1 MGFFSGIRRRIK
13 KLIPKEVRP
22 FVPYLATMIPGLQAM
37 GPLSGIGSMA
47 ARKALI
53 AGGTKFLTDDE
64 TDLKDVGIT
73 AALAAAPDALGEF
86 AKTGNAAQLSAGD
99 PGFLTQQA
107 KLGAAKLSGMAAD
120 KPFSTLSAQAGIDY
134 GIKAAELNEDAL
146 AEYNRMMAEQGIADR
161 AGRRSAIRKIY
172 ENTGTWDMDEVD
184 SMLDTYGYKTGGR
197 VGYAMGDRVDTE
209 QIIEDVQDYTVPG
222 IVGKAAQ
229 GIGNLV
235 SNNRDKVDMII
246 DKIIS
251 LIPGGSAVEIIKVLV
266 GRYGVDPEV
275 AQRKVI
281 NRMSDANRGFGPQG
295 PQGTPDEGY
304 NPNIGID
311 AGAEDYYG
319 ETPAMPENLGD
330 MGGNMDD
337 MSGNSILNRLRRG
350 EEIMP
355 RPDRIPPIPMPEMQP
370 NPDRLPP
377 MPMPTIPRDPRYFDM
392 EREPFGD
399 GGFEESD
406 FYNSFQY
413 AKEGLESLEEA
424 EDEIKPLPIRE
435 LRLARGGI
443 TDIEVEEGYD
453 DGYGPDV
460 PGMFEEIETT
470 TEEDTS
476 DMMASDPSPM
486 DELNSLSLM
495 LYRKPLSD
503 LTEDEY
509 EDLKEFAGQ
518 TALKPGLIDEYRNYK
533 YNAEEQGQTPMS
545 PRDYFRMEFGAAR
558 MGVAKG
564 GPIELNINVG
574 GNKMEDI
581 KGQTAGPQWY
591 QDRIDALM
599 FEFGDELTDDEIADI
614 AFDSDKFYDKMGYD
628 PGDFGGY
635 KKGGRVGFESGDY
648 VGSRKNK
655 TLEDEYG
662 SYVKEIELGLNEYA
676 DKPMS
681 FSSFKKMIAQD
692 YKKGGKVIE
701 LMPKGIL
708 YKGKAKDYPGIKQL
722 IKDMKKKGTRPK
734 KADGGL
740 MNLGGKE
747 MDLRG
752 GGFVPIGAKERA
764 DDVPARL
771 SKNEFVMTADAV
783 RGAGGGSVQKG
794 ADLMYDQMK
803 RLEGQA

>member
-13 KLIPKEVRP
+13 KIIPKEVRP
-22 FVPYLATMIPGLQAM
+22 FVPYLAAAIPGLA
-37 GPLSGIGSMA
+37 GASGFLANQGITSA
-47 ARKALI
+47 LARKALV
-53 AGGTKFLTDDE
+53 GGATRYLTDDE
-64 TDLKDVGIT
+64 ADLKDIGIT
-73 AALAAAPDALGEF
+73 AALAAAPSALGEY
-86 AKTGNAAQLSAGD
+86 AKTGNAAALKMGD
-99 PGFLTQQA
+99 PGFFTQQA

-120 KPFSTLSAQAGIDY
+120 KPFTTLATQAGIDA
-134 GIKAAELNEDAL
+134 GIKAAELNEEAL
-146 AEYNRMMAEQGIADR
+146 DEYNRMLAQQGITDR
-161 AGRRSAIRKIY
+161 KDRRSAIRAIY
-172 ENTGTWDMDEVD
+172 EGTGTWDMDEVD
-184 SMLDTYGYKTGGR
+184 SMLDTYGYRTGGR
-197 VGYAMGDRVDTE
+197 VGYALGDRVDTE
-209 QIIEDVQDYTVPG
+209 QIIEDFQRIPS
-222 IVGKAAQ
+222 IGK
-229 GIGNLV
+229 GIGNLA
-235 SNNRDKVDMII
+235 RTGVDNI
-246 DKIIS
+246 DKIIE
-251 LIPGGSAVEIIKVLV
+251 VIIKTNPILATGDKIIEILV
-266 GRYGVDPEV
+266 ERYGVDPEV

-281 NRMSDANRGFGPQG
+281 NRMSDSNRGFGPQG
-295 PQGTPDEGY
+295 PQGTPDDGY

-350 EEIMP
+350 EQIMP

-370 NPDRLPP
+370 DPDRIPP

-392 EREPFGD
+392 EREPFD
-399 GGFEESD
+399 KGGKAKKFDESD

-503 LTEDEY
+503 LTDDEY

-558 MGVAKG
+558 LGV
-564 GPIELNINVG
+564 
-574 GNKMEDI
+574 
-581 KGQTAGPQWY
+581 
-591 QDRIDALM
+591 
-599 FEFGDELTDDEIADI
+599 
-614 AFDSDKFYDKMGYD
+614 
-628 PGDFGGY
+628 
-635 KKGGRVGFESGDY
+635 
-648 VGSRKNK
+648 
-655 TLEDEYG
+655 
-662 SYVKEIELGLNEYA
+662 
-676 DKPMS
+676 
-681 FSSFKKMIAQD
+681 
-692 YKKGGKVIE
+692 KKGGKVIKI
-701 LMPKGIL
+701 MPEGVL

-752 GGFVPIGAKERA
+752 GGFVPMGAKERA

>member
-1 MGFFSGIRRRIK
+1 MGFFSKIRKRIK
-13 KLIPKEVRP
+13 KIIPKEIRP
-22 FVPYLATMIPGLQAM
+22 FVPYMAAMIPGAGAAM
-37 GPLSGIGSMA
+37 GLGNLAPWMQKAIISGA
-47 ARKALI
+47 ARGLS
-53 AGGTKFLTDDE
+53 DDQA
-64 TDLKDVGIT
+64 DLKDIGIT
-73 AALAAAPDALGEF
+73 AALAAAPDALGQY

-120 KPFSTLSAQAGIDY
+120 KPYSTLALQGGVDA

-146 AEYNRMMAEQGIADR
+146 ERYNRELLEQGIADK

-184 SMLDTYGYKTGGR
+184 DMLDTYGYRTGGR

-209 QIIEDVQDYTVPG
+209 QIIEDFQRIPS
-222 IVGKAAQ
+222 IGK
-229 GIGNLV
+229 GIGNLARV
-235 SNNRDKVDMII
+235 GADNIDLIIESLMKLTPFGGIRDI
-246 DKIIS
+246 
-251 LIPGGSAVEIIKVLV
+251 VEILV
-266 GRYGVDPEV
+266 ERYGVDPEV

-295 PQGTPDEGY
+295 PQGTPDDGY

-337 MSGNSILNRLRRG
+337 MSGNSILNRIRRG

-370 NPDRLPP
+370 DPDRIPP
-377 MPMPTIPRDPRYFDM
+377 VPMPTIPRDPRYFDNRA
-392 EREPFGD
+392 EFKK
-399 GGFEESD
+399 GGKTKKFDESD

-443 TDIEVEEGYD
+443 ADINMEEQ
-453 DGYGPDV
+453 
-460 PGMFEEIETT
+460 I
-470 TEEDTS
+470 DTPS
-476 DMMASDPSPM
+476 GDMMM
-486 DELNSLSLM
+486 DENVEVASNPEVMDSLNELSLM
-495 LYRKPLSD
+495 LFRRPLDELS
-503 LTEDEY
+503 EDEY
-509 EDLKEFAGQ
+509 EELKDFAGQ
-518 TALKPGLIDEYRNYK
+518 TSLKPGLIDEYRNYK
-533 YNAEEQGQTPMS
+533 YDMEEQGRTPMA
-545 PRDYFRMEFGAAR
+545 PRDYFRNEFGAAR
-558 MGVAKG
+558 LGVKKG

-574 GNKMEDI
+574 GNNMEDI

-648 VGSRKNK
+648 VGSRKNE

-662 SYVKEIELGLNEYA
+662 SYVKEIELGLNEHA

-681 FSSFKKMIAQD
+681 FKSFKKMIAQD

-740 MNLGGKE
+740 MNLGGNE

-752 GGFVPIGAKERA
+752 GGFVPMGAKERA